1 MKKSFALFVL
11 GILLFN
17 FLAYPAYSTNNETN
31 DSLKIKANLSS
42 SSISKFKEDSNKL
55 STKEIKLPEGLSNF
69 INFLFN
75 FKENEI
81 LTLQKAIIIFS
92 VWVMI
97 VILIYLTLEIMPIF
111 EKGFVTF
118 LATLIIGLLISIS
131 GALTTIYSI
140 FFSLLDTIEF
150 LQEWPFFK
158 VLVAFG
164 IILIFFSGFLYLI
177 KLIKNKEDI
186 IIFRERGF
194 RQGLSK
200 N

>member
-1 MKKSFALFVL
+1 MKKSLALFVL

-111 EKGFVTF
+111 EKGFV
-118 LATLIIGLLISIS
+118 GS
-131 GALTTIYSI
+131 
-140 FFSLLDTIEF
+140 
-150 LQEWPFFK
+150 
-158 VLVAFG
+158 
-164 IILIFFSGFLYLI
+164 
-177 KLIKNKEDI
+177 
-186 IIFRERGF
+186 
-194 RQGLSK
+194 
-200 N
+200 

>member
-1 MKKSFALFVL
+1 MKKSLALFVL